1 MLNSTPRDALAQ
13 ATGSRLFRAIVENSS
28 DLLLV
33 VSAEGHLAYIS
44 PSVRTVLGFAP
55 RDVQGV
61 ALSGLLA
68 GPSATG
74 LVEVFGAAAADPE
87 QACRIEAT
95 FRHSSG
101 HWVPCEVTVT
111 ALLHDPHVQG
121 FVVTVRDVG
130 ERKRVESALTRQA
143 YSDALT
149 GLPNRVLFQARV
161 EQALRQRSSDIGNPA
176 GQSPGGVAV
185 LFCDLDGFKAVNDV
199 QGHAAGDQL
208 LKIVATRLTECIRQF
223 DTVARLGGPGPPRRP
238 PPPKDRRAPPARV
251 HPPVRHGGPA
261 RRRRVRRP
269 ADRPGGRADRRRD
282 RRTDRRV
289 RRRADPVAR
298 PVRPRRDQHRP

>member
-33 VSAEGHLAYIS
+33 VNAEGHLAYIS

-55 RDVQGV
+55 RDLQGA
-61 ALSGLLA
+61 ALAGLLA
-68 GPSATG
+68 GPNGTG

-87 QACRIEAT
+87 QACRIEAS

-101 HWVPCEVTVT
+101 QWVPCEVTVT

-130 ERKRVESALTRQA
+130 ERKRLESALTRQA

-161 EQALRQRSSDIGNPA
+161 EQALGQRASA
-176 GQSPGGVAV
+176 
-185 LFCDLDGFKAVNDV
+185 
-199 QGHAAGDQL
+199 QGHASAH
-208 LKIVATRLTECIRQF
+208 A
-223 DTVARLGGPGPPRRP
+223 
-238 PPPKDRRAPPARV
+238 
-251 HPPVRHGGPA
+251 
-261 RRRRVRRP
+261 
-269 ADRPGGRADRRRD
+269 
-282 RRTDRRV
+282 
-289 RRRADPVAR
+289 
-298 PVRPRRDQHRP
+298 

>member
-1 MLNSTPRDALAQ
+1 MLNSTPRDALAS
-13 ATGSRLFRAIVENSS
+13 ATRSRLFRAIVENSS

-33 VSAEGHLAYIS
+33 VNADGHLAYVS

-55 RDVQGV
+55 RDLQGLTL
-61 ALSGLLA
+61 ASMLA
-68 GPSATG
+68 GPNATG

-87 QACRIEAT
+87 QACRVEAT
-95 FRHSSG
+95 FRHSNG
-101 HWVPCEVTVT
+101 QWVPCEVTVT

-130 ERKRVESALTRQA
+130 ERKRLESALTRQA

-161 EQALRQRSSDIGNPA
+161 EQALRQRTSSG
-176 GQSPGGVAV
+176 GQSSTGVAV

-208 LKIVATRLTECIRQF
+208 LKVVALRLTECVRQF
-223 DTVARLGGPGPPRRP
+223 DTVARLGGDEFAVLLTGP
-238 PPPKDRRAPPARV
+238 DV
-251 HPPVRHGGPA
+251 E
-261 RRRRVRRP
+261 
-269 ADRPGGRADRRRD
+269 
-282 RRTDRRV
+282 RTAV
-289 RRRADPVAR
+289 EIAE
-298 PVRPRRDQHRP
+298 